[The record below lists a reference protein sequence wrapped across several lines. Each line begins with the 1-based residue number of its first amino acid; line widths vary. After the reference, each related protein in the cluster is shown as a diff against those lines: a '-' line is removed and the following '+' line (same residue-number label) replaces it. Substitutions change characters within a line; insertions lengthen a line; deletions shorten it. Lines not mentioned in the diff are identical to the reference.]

1 MSNEPVLSPRQVE
14 EQRTRVI
21 DALTEHFAQDN
32 LTMEELEQRLDQVY
46 ASSTSSALTAVLAGL
61 PSLSA
66 QAPVA
71 TSGTGTAPA
80 VRPQEGYTTRTL
92 VALMSGVM
100 RRGTWTVPRYL
111 QTISF
116 MGGIELDLRTAQ
128 LTHQVTE
135 ITVFAV
141 MGGVVIT
148 IPPGYRIESEG
159 FAIMGGFDDGH
170 ATLASTDPS
179 APLIRLK
186 GLAIM
191 GGVEVRVLDAAIRV
205 E

>member
-71 TSGTGTAPA
+71 TSGTGTAAA

-100 RRGTWTVPRYL
+100 RRGTWTVPRHL
-111 QTISF
+111 QAIAF
-116 MGGIELDLRTAQ
+116 MGGIELDLRAAQ
-128 LTHQVTE
+128 LTHHVTE
-135 ITVFAV
+135 INIFAV

-148 IPPGYRIESEG
+148 IPPGVRIESEG
-159 FAIMGGFDDGH
+159 FAVMGGFDDGR
-170 ATLASTDPS
+170 TNLASTDPS
-179 APLIRLK
+179 APVIRLR

-191 GGVEVRVLDAAIRV
+191 GGVEVRVLDPGVQMR
-205 E
+205 